1 MNRWLARLI
10 YFGVLCHKVV
20 SHSLGGQL
28 IVHWWQFWTANS
40 WKSWWALRPAWSA
53 YRSEAQRIKREIP
66 SGEGRQEMVE
76 VARPPR
82 PISPAWVPAS
92 VLLLVAMAGGG
103 GSQQASL
110 NSLETTTTQVAEAD
124 ATTTTSVP
132 VSTSSTNV
140 VGGSEVL
147 PDVPQANVLF
157 APPTASGSG
166 DPGSPFDLGVELV
179 TVESITDGDTIDVQL
194 GDGNVDTVRLIG
206 INSSESGECFSDEA
220 SLILSILT
228 PVGSQI
234 GMTIDKTDRDIYG
247 RLLRNVW
254 VGTMSINEE
263 MVRRGAAIAREYP
276 PDTVLA
282 GRLDDAQDEARDGRL
297 GLWAPSACGPSAGTE
312 ISIVRIEAD
321 AAGDDNEN
329 LNEEYVRLRNLGDL
343 AVDMTGWVLK
353 DASASHRYA
362 FPAGFLLAAGL
373 EVRIY
378 SGCGTDTPNSLY
390 WCSGGAIWNNDGDTA
405 FVLDQ
410 NGNTVV
416 YQDYVPVATT
426 TSSTTSTSTTTPA
439 TTAPPTTTTSNDCH
453 PSYTGQCVPVG
464 VEDVDCLG
472 GSGNG
477 PYYVGRVTIVG
488 PDEYGLDGNDK
499 DGIGCENS

>member
-1 MNRWLARLI
+1 
-10 YFGVLCHKVV
+10 
-20 SHSLGGQL
+20 
-28 IVHWWQFWTANS
+28 
-40 WKSWWALRPAWSA
+40 
-53 YRSEAQRIKREIP
+53 
-66 SGEGRQEMVE
+66 
-76 VARPPR
+76 
-82 PISPAWVPAS
+82 
-92 VLLLVAMAGGG
+92 
-103 GSQQASL
+103 
-110 NSLETTTTQVAEAD
+110 
-124 ATTTTSVP
+124 
-132 VSTSSTNV
+132 
-140 VGGSEVL
+140 
-147 PDVPQANVLF
+147 
-157 APPTASGSG
+157 
-166 DPGSPFDLGVELV
+166 V

-247 RLLRNVW
+247 RLLRYVW

-329 LNEEYVRLRNLGDL
+329 LNEEYVRLRNAGDL

-373 EVRIY
+373 EVRVY

-439 TTAPPTTTTSNDCH
+439 TTAPPATSSNCH
-453 PSYTGQCVPVG
+453 PSYQGECVPVG
-464 VEDVDCLG
+464 VSDVDCKG
-472 GSGNG
+472 GSGDG
-477 PYYVGRVTIVG
+477 PYYVGRVTVVG
-488 PDEYGLDGNDK
+488 YDEYGLDHDN
-499 DGIGCENS
+499 DGIGCEGS